1 LRVEKR
7 ASKATTAAVIH
18 KVRSHPRATRGFLAG
33 NGSRNHFCPLTDS
46 GSRPSDDHRDTDDLF
61 VIHNGR
67 EPTHKDG
74 DVIAIILLA
83 PIAYLVGTFPSAV
96 LIARARGVD
105 ITASGSGNPGA
116 SNVGRLLG
124 RKLGVL
130 VFVLDGLKGAVSVAI
145 GYLVAGHA
153 GALALACAAVV
164 GHVFPITRGFK
175 GGKGVATAGGS
186 VIALYPII
194 GVAMT
199 ALWLITAKLTKKA
212 SLGSLAI
219 AIGFPISQAIAGRPW
234 GEIVTGAGL
243 CAFVIWRHLPNL
255 KRLVKGDE
263 LSLKKDAP

>member
-1 LRVEKR
+1 
-7 ASKATTAAVIH
+7 
-18 KVRSHPRATRGFLAG
+18 
-33 NGSRNHFCPLTDS
+33 LTDS

-61 VIHNGR
+61 VIRNGR